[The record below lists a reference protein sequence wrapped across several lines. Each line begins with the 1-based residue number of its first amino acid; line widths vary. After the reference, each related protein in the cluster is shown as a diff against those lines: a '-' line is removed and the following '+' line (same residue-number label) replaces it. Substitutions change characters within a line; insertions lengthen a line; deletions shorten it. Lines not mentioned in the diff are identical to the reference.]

1 MHTGRIPTPS
11 SRTLKSRVQYQ
22 SFGRIIQHSSKSKN
36 DSSMQWAGV
45 VVGGELEANITRA
58 ISHPTLKD
66 KSIFLHCQ
74 K

>member
-1 MHTGRIPTPS
+1 
-11 SRTLKSRVQYQ
+11 
-22 SFGRIIQHSSKSKN
+22 
-36 DSSMQWAGV
+36 MQWAGV